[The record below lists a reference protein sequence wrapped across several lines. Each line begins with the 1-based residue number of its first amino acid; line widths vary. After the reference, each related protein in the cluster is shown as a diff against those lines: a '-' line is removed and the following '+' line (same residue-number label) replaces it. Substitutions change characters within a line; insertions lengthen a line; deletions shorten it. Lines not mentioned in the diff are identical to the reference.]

1 MPSKEPPSPPPGDG
15 LAGHIPKPVHSAGPA
30 QSPQRDAPRPADGSV
45 VDIAGLIAAHHGS
58 LYRYAFRL
66 TGMAADAEDLSQQ
79 AFLIAQQ
86 KLHQLRDA
94 ERAVGWLFAI
104 LRSCYLKWRRKR
116 FPMASTVADLEM
128 GEVPQPEAELSAV
141 DSEEL
146 QQVLG
151 EMHEDLRLILLMF
164 YFEELTY
171 KQIADELDVP
181 IGTVMSRLS
190 RAKQKLKSR
199 LSAAKEGNESRK
211 AKRKETVG

>member
-15 LAGHIPKPVHSAGPA
+15 LAGHIPKPVHSAGLS
-30 QSPQRDAPRPADGSV
+30 QSPERDAPGPAAGSV

-79 AFLIAQQ
+79 TFLIAQQ
-86 KLHQLRDA
+86 KLHQLREAD
-94 ERAVGWLFAI
+94 RAAGWLFAI
-104 LRSCYLKWRRKR
+104 LRSSYLKWRRKR
-116 FPMASTVADLEM
+116 FPMTSTLADLEM

-190 RAKQKLKSR
+190 RAKQKLKDR
-199 LSAAKEGNESRK
+199 LSAAEKENGKQAARK
-211 AKRKETVG
+211 KATVG

>member
-1 MPSKEPPSPPPGDG
+1 MPSKEPPPPPPGDG
-15 LAGHIPKPVHSAGPA
+15 LAGHIPKPAQPAALAHSPL
-30 QSPQRDAPRPADGSV
+30 RDAPTPAAGPV

-79 AFLIAQQ
+79 TFLIAQQ
-86 KLHQLRDA
+86 KLHQLREAD
-94 ERAVGWLFAI
+94 RAAGWLFAI
-104 LRSCYLKWRRKR
+104 LRSCYVKWRRKR
-116 FPMASTVADLEM
+116 FPMTSTLADLEM

-190 RAKQKLKSR
+190 RAKQKLKER
-199 LSAAKEGNESRK
+199 LSAAEKENGTRAVRK
-211 AKRKETVG
+211 KTTVG